1 MSDPNCP
8 AGKTKSELPTPL
20 GFCWVEIP
28 VKDMKRALKF
38 YGDAFG
44 WTSKVENMGSYQ
56 IVENPFKNLN
66 GALRLVT
73 EEEHVAG
80 TAARHTLKPFIGL
93 HSIEEPL
100 AKVKE
105 AGGEIINPGEE
116 IPGNMGFC
124 GEFYDSERNV
134 VGVWAMKMSLDGN

>member
-1 MSDPNCP
+1 MSDTNTP
-8 AGKTKSELPTPL
+8 AGDSKPELPTPL

-44 WTSKVENMGSYQ
+44 WTSHEQGEAWYQ
-56 IVENPFKNLN
+56 IVQNEFKNLN

-80 TAARHTLKPFIGL
+80 TAARHTMKPFIGL
-93 HSIEEPL
+93 HSIKEPL
-100 AKVKE
+100 AKVRE
-105 AGGEIINPGEE
+105 AGGEIIKSVPHRHIEL
-116 IPGNMGFC
+116 I
-124 GEFYDSERNV
+124 S
-134 VGVWAMKMSLDGN
+134 

>member
-1 MSDPNCP
+1 MSDTNAP
-8 AGKTKSELPTPL
+8 AGDSKLELPTPL

-44 WTSKVENMGSYQ
+44 WTSQEQGEAWYQ
-56 IVENPFKNLN
+56 IVQNEFKNLN

-80 TAARHTLKPFIGL
+80 TAARHTMKPFIGL
-93 HSIEEPL
+93 HSIKEPL

-116 IPGNMGFC
+116 IPGDMGFC

-134 VGVWAMKMSLDGN
+134 VGVWAKKMSLD

>member
-1 MSDPNCP
+1 MSDSNAPTEESKP
-8 AGKTKSELPTPL
+8 ELPTAL

-28 VKDMKRALKF
+28 VKNMDRALKF

-44 WTSKVENMGSYQ
+44 WTTNQDHGMTSYQ
-56 IVENPFKNLN
+56 IVENEFKNLN

-80 TAARHTLKPFIGL
+80 TAARHTMKPFIGL
-93 HSIEEPL
+93 RSIKEPL

-134 VGVWAMKMSLDGN
+134 VGIWAKKMVLD